1 MLNLE
6 EVVKQMASR
15 IRQHGGGD
23 WLDRVEQTL
32 DSSRDLIGDTNIL
45 ISCARRELGTQN
57 IREPGEIWGISDPV
71 SQHWTMAELGRAHVL
86 AMLLH
91 SKRVEDARS
100 VDYLCQVY
108 RYSDDAE
115 KQAIIKSLF
124 FLPGNERFKSLA
136 LDATRTNSK
145 ELLSV
150 LLVGN
155 TYPAQRFTD
164 SEFNGLV
171 LKALF
176 MRIPI
181 VDVPG
186 LEVRSNPELSRMCE
200 DYIQEL
206 RDAGRDVPAD
216 IWLALAG
223 SMSRRGAEFLREYG
237 SGPDSRHRYYA
248 ALAMYR
254 NLSQSEEWNEY
265 IKNRLEKETDES
277 VRDNLNR
284 IVT

>member
-6 EVVKQMASR
+6 EAVTQMASR

-23 WLDRVEQTL
+23 WLDRVERTL
-32 DSSRDLIGDTNIL
+32 DSSTDLIGDTNIL

-57 IREPGEIWGISDPV
+57 IPEPHEIWGISDPV
-71 SQHWTMAELGRAHVL
+71 SQHWTMAELGRAHII
-86 AMLLH
+86 AMLLF
-91 SKRVEDARS
+91 SKRVEDARPE
-100 VDYLCQVY
+100 DYLCQIY
-108 RYSDDAE
+108 RCSDDAE

-124 FLPGNERFKSLA
+124 FLPDNERFKPLA

-145 ELLSV
+145 ELLSA

-155 TYPAQRFTD
+155 TYPAQHFTD

-176 MRIPI
+176 TRISI

-186 LEVRSNPELSRMCE
+186 LEVRSNPDLSRMCE

-223 SMSRRGAEFLREYG
+223 SMSPRGAEFLIEYG
-237 SGPDSRHRYYA
+237 SGPDPRHRYYA
-248 ALAMYR
+248 ALAINR

-277 VRDNLNR
+277 VRDVLIR
-284 IVT
+284 IAR